1 MTVDSPPR
9 PPRPDTRP
17 ATRGTWA
24 LRDRP
29 AVVGLALAVLLTL
42 VHPFVPG
49 SRWLMVHLVLLG
61 ALTHSALVWSTH
73 FTQALLKTPS
83 TLDDRRM
90 QSIRLSLNIIGVLLV
105 LIGVPTSTW
114 PVTLVGAVL
123 VSGAV
128 LWHGVMLH
136 RRLRHSLPGRFRIT
150 VRYYL
155 AAAALLPVGAGFGAF
170 LARGLD
176 DDLHGRILLAH
187 TMTMLLGWI
196 GLTVTGTLITLW
208 PTMLRTRMDVR
219 AEALARQALP
229 VLLIHGFSVP
239 K

>member
-1 MTVDSPPR
+1 
-9 PPRPDTRP
+9 
-17 ATRGTWA
+17 
-24 LRDRP
+24 
-29 AVVGLALAVLLTL
+29 
-42 VHPFVPG
+42 
-49 SRWLMVHLVLLG
+49 
-61 ALTHSALVWSTH
+61 
-73 FTQALLKTPS
+73 
-83 TLDDRRM
+83 M

-155 AAAALLPVGAGFGAF
+155 AAARCSPSGRGSGHSSRAGWTTTSTDESCWRTP
-170 LARGLD
+170 L
-176 DDLHGRILLAH
+176 
-187 TMTMLLGWI
+187 TMLLGWI

-229 VLLIHGFSVP
+229 VLLAGITIVVAGASLGIRPVAAAGVLAYAAGLVGGAAPSGARHGRRHRHTSTWSVTAALVWGLAALAAVVGTVLAAGSWTEVGGP
-239 K
+239 TGG

>member
-1 MTVDSPPR
+1 
-9 PPRPDTRP
+9 
-17 ATRGTWA
+17 
-24 LRDRP
+24 
-29 AVVGLALAVLLTL
+29 
-42 VHPFVPG
+42 
-49 SRWLMVHLVLLG
+49 MVHLVLLG

-150 VRYYL
+150 VRFYL

-196 GLTVTGTLITLW
+196 GLTVTGTLITLADHA
-208 PTMLRTRMDVR
+208 PHTHGR
-219 AEALARQALP
+219 AGRSPRASGPAGAARGDHDRRRGASLGIRPVAAAGVLACMPRAGLVGP
-229 VLLIHGFSVP
+229 PSGARHGRRHHGIP
-239 K
+239 PPGR